1 VRDPAV
7 AQATHTMNAAN
18 RPPISTSEP
27 THGVTNLFAIVCSPT
42 GSAPHVAPF
51 FTPKPMAN
59 AYVVH
64 R

>member
-1 VRDPAV
+1 
-7 AQATHTMNAAN
+7 MNAAN
-18 RPPISTSEP
+18 MPPISTSVP
-27 THGVTNLFAIVCSPT
+27 TQGRRTLFAIVCSAT

-51 FTPKPMAN
+51 FTPKPIAI